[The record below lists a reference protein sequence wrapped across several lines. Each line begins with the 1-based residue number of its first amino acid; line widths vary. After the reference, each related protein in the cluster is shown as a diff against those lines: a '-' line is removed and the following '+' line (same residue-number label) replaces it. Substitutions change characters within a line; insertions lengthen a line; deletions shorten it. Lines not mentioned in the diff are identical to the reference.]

1 MTCEDITEQIRG
13 EQERENLR
21 RQLLHAQKMEALG
34 TLVGGIA
41 HDFNNLLTIIL
52 GYSEL
57 ILVEKAEDDPGAAD
71 LKKVIEAASSG
82 AALVQRMLT
91 FSEQTDA
98 RLGPLNLNSE
108 IENMK
113 ELLSRTIPK
122 MISFDLRLSE
132 DLALI
137 DGDTGQI
144 QQLIM
149 NLALNAVDAM
159 PEGGKLM
166 IETRNAILD
175 DADGKTH
182 SGIKPG
188 NYVILSIS
196 DTGHG
201 MSAQTVERMYD
212 PFFTTKN
219 RDFTKGTGLG
229 LAIVHGIVQG
239 HGGRL
244 ICDSEPGK
252 GTSFELYFPPI
263 SYQELTGEGRAE
275 DSIGSTPLAQGAETI
290 LLVDDEEMVRDLGA
304 RILKKAGYKVL
315 TANNGKEALA
325 IYEKEKRKIA
335 LVILDLIMP
344 EMGGEQCLE
353 EILKINPKAKILI
366 STGYSSS
373 DEMTRMRI
381 EALASGFV
389 AKPFALTDML
399 KKVREILDRE

>member
-1 MTCEDITEQIRG
+1 MEPGSRSSFRSAQLHTGEFIMTCEDITEQIRG

-57 ILVEKAEDDPGAAD
+57 LLVEKAEDDPEAAD
-71 LKKVIEAASSG
+71 LKKVVEAASSG

-91 FSEQTDA
+91 FSEQTDTQ
-98 RLGPLNLNSE
+98 LGPLNLNSE

-144 QQLIM
+144 QQVIM

-159 PEGGKLM
+159 PDGGKLT
-166 IETRNAILD
+166 IETKNAIPD
-175 DADGKTH
+175 EAYSKNH
-182 SGIKPG
+182 SRTKPG
-188 NYVILSIS
+188 NYVLLAVS

-201 MSAQTVERMYD
+201 MGSQTMERMYD

-239 HGGRL
+239 HGGRI
-244 ICDSEPGK
+244 ICNSEPGK
-252 GTSFELYFPPI
+252 GTRFELYFPAL
-263 SYQELTGEGRAE
+263 SYEELTSEDHSK
-275 DSIGSTPLAQGAETI
+275 DSICHRPFGA
-290 LLVDDEEMVRDLGA
+290 GQ
-304 RILKKAGYKVL
+304 
-315 TANNGKEALA
+315 
-325 IYEKEKRKIA
+325 
-335 LVILDLIMP
+335 P
-344 EMGGEQCLE
+344 
-353 EILKINPKAKILI
+353 
-366 STGYSSS
+366 
-373 DEMTRMRI
+373 
-381 EALASGFV
+381 
-389 AKPFALTDML
+389 KPFSW
-399 KKVREILDRE
+399 

>member
-1 MTCEDITEQIRG
+1 
-13 EQERENLR
+13 LR
-21 RQLLHAQKMEALG
+21 HQLLHAQKMEALG

-57 ILVEKAEDDPGAAD
+57 LLIEKREDDSSVAD

-91 FSEQTDA
+91 FSEQTEA
-98 RLGPLNLNSE
+98 MLGPLNLNGE
-108 IENMK
+108 IESMK
-113 ELLSRTIPK
+113 TLLSRTVPK
-122 MISFDLRLSE
+122 NISFDLRLSE
-132 DLALI
+132 DLASI
-137 DGDTGQI
+137 DGDAGQI
-144 QQLIM
+144 QQVIM

-159 PEGGKLM
+159 PGGGKLT
-166 IETRNAILD
+166 IETKNTILEED
-175 DADGKTH
+175 CSKNH

-188 NYVILSIS
+188 NYVLLAVS
-196 DTGHG
+196 DNGRG
-201 MSAQTVERMYD
+201 MGNETMERMYD

-239 HGGRL
+239 HGGR
-244 ICDSEPGK
+244 ITCSSEFGK
-252 GTSFELYFPPI
+252 GTRFELFFPAL
-263 SYQELTGEGRAE
+263 SSKELIGEESAENSTGATP
-275 DSIGSTPLAQGAETI
+275 SAHGSETI
-290 LLVDDEEMVRDLGA
+290 LLVDDDEMVRDLGV
-304 RILKKAGYKVL
+304 RILKKAGYKAL
-315 TANNGKEALA
+315 TASNGKEGLA
-325 IYEKEKRKIA
+325 VYERKAEKIA

-353 EILKINPKAKILI
+353 EILKISPKAKILI

-389 AKPFALTDML
+389 AKPFALSDML
-399 KKVREILDRE
+399 RTVREILDRN